1 MVKAKKWILATKF
14 DGEPKDSNFKLEEE
28 DLPALKDGEFICDAV
43 YLSVDPYMRAHVFP
57 VGSVIIGEQVARV
70 TESKSKDYPV
80 GCLVQ
85 MYAGWRSR
93 TLVDPKNLKAM
104 ETLLLLKV
112 PDLGKLAPSLALGV
126 LGMPGMTAYFG
137 FLELCQP
144 KAGETVLVNGAAGAV
159 GSAVGQ
165 IAKIKGCKVI
175 GFAGSKEKCDWV
187 KSLGFDHVF
196 NYKEAD
202 ISKSLKEAAPDGIDC
217 YFDNVGGDF
226 TSKAL
231 QHMKL
236 FGRISVCGGISIYNA
251 TQPRL
256 TPDPFMTIL
265 SKQLKVEGFIV
276 MRWWAKY
283 PEGKADMKKWIDEGK
298 IKYRETVKD
307 GFENMPQIFM
317 SLLKGANIGKM
328 IVKA

>member
-1 MVKAKKWILATKF
+1 MVKAKKWILAAEF
-14 DGEPKDSNFKLEEE
+14 AGEPKDSNFKLVEE
-28 DLPALKDGEFICDAV
+28 DLRALKDGEIICDAV

-57 VGSVIIGEQVARV
+57 VGSCIIGEQVARV
-70 TESKSKDYPV
+70 TESKNADYPV

-85 MYAGWRSR
+85 MYSGWRSR
-93 TLVDPKNLKAM
+93 TLINAANKTATEAVH
-104 ETLLLLKV
+104 LLKV
-112 PDLGKLAPSLALGV
+112 TDLGKLEPSLALGI

-202 ISKSLKEAAPDGIDC
+202 INKSLKEAAPDGIDC
-217 YFDNVGGDF
+217 YFDNVGGSF

-231 QHMKL
+231 QHMKE
-236 FGRISVCGGISIYNA
+236 FGRISVCGGISVYNDTKPA
-251 TQPRL
+251 L
-256 TPDPFMTIL
+256 TPDAFMTIL
-265 SKQLKVEGFIV
+265 SQQLRVEGFIV
-276 MRWWAKY
+276 TRWWNRF
-283 PEGKADMKKWIDEGK
+283 PEGKAVMKKWIDEGK
-298 IKYRETVKD
+298 IKYRETVKE

>member
-1 MVKAKKWILATKF
+1 M
-14 DGEPKDSNFKLEEE
+14 
-28 DLPALKDGEFICDAV
+28 
-43 YLSVDPYMRAHVFP
+43 
-57 VGSVIIGEQVARV
+57 GEQVARV
-70 TESKSKDYPV
+70 SESKIKHYPV

-85 MYAGWRSR
+85 MYSGWRSR
-93 TLVDPKNLKAM
+93 SLINATNRKDT
-104 ETLLLLKV
+104 EEIHLLKV
-112 PDLGKLAPSLALGV
+112 PDLGKLEPSLALGI

-144 KAGETVLVNGAAGAV
+144 KAGDTVLVNGAAGAV

-196 NYKEAD
+196 NYKEQD
-202 ISKSLKEAAPDGIDC
+202 IDKSLKEAAPDGIDC
-217 YFDNVGGDF
+217 YFDNVGGTF

-231 QHMKL
+231 QHMKM
-236 FGRISVCGGISIYNA
+236 FGRMSVCGCISVYNT
-251 TQPRL
+251 TQPPL
-256 TPDPFMTIL
+256 TPDPLMTIL
-265 SKQLKVEGFIV
+265 YKQLRVEGFEV
-276 MRWWAKY
+276 LRWETRF
-283 PEGKADMKKWIDEGK
+283 PEGKAQMKKWIDEGK
-298 IKYRETVKD
+298 VKYRETVQD
-307 GFENMPQIFM
+307 GFDNMPKIFM